1 MSMVLSIYSQKGFRE
16 ITLPERGANELQILL
31 QKELFALETDIRLT
45 AERSDDVWSVR
56 TQDGAV
62 FVQQGRSLGS
72 AVEIKDGMKLEVDA
86 VRGSRIT
93 VIAFQQNDPLT
104 VYSKYSLAGIR
115 QITIGAAVFQH
126 IDAVTVHHV
135 CQPVGDQDHRLFPRQ
150 TPDGRHDHLDK
161 ENG

>member
-62 FVQQGRSLGS
+62 FVREADCGNQDCVQQGAMSLDNYTQRFLGNL
-72 AVEIKDGMKLEVDA
+72 ILCLPHKLE
-86 VRGSRIT
+86 I
-93 VIAFQQNDPLT
+93 QLLQNP
-104 VYSKYSLAGIR
+104 
-115 QITIGAAVFQH
+115 
-126 IDAVTVHHV
+126 
-135 CQPVGDQDHRLFPRQ
+135 
-150 TPDGRHDHLDK
+150 
-161 ENG
+161 